1 MNKEETAQKIVDIFF
16 NKGAKVSK
24 KEYNEVLE
32 ILENYISKQEVKEK
46 ISVKIQSVENRRNML
61 IALAESGYMASV
73 EEVYD
78 NWMLKT
84 EYYVVFEIENAN
96 KDAETNIRARL
107 LK

>member
-1 MNKEETAQKIVDIFF
+1 M
-16 NKGAKVSK
+16 
-24 KEYNEVLE
+24 
-32 ILENYISKQEVKEK
+32 KEK

-78 NWMLKT
+78 GWMCKP

-96 KDAETNIRARL
+96 KDAETNTRAKL
-107 LK
+107 LNKN

>member
-16 NKGAKVSK
+16 EKGAKVSK

-32 ILENYISKQEVKEK
+32 ILENYISKQEVKER

-73 EEVYD
+73 V
-78 NWMLKT
+78 K
-84 EYYVVFEIENAN
+84 V
-96 KDAETNIRARL
+96 R
-107 LK
+107 

>member
-46 ISVKIQSVENRRNML
+46 ISVKIRSVENRRNML

-78 NWMLKT
+78 SWMCKP
-84 EYYVVFEIENAN
+84 EYYVVFEIEAN
-96 KDAETNIRARL
+96 KDA
-107 LK
+107 